1 MRTSPLVSVL
11 ITVYNGMPLLRKVID
26 HLLNQTYKDFEII
39 VVDDA
44 SSDDSVAYLNSV
56 QDPRL
61 KLFSDGKLGRGKALN
76 FGLSKCSGKY
86 VAVNDADDLS
96 LPDRLRQQVEF
107 LEANPDY
114 GLVGSNFIKSFSES
128 EQEYTN
134 KSLDND
140 SLRTELSLHS
150 CIQHSAVLFRKSV
163 MDQIG
168 GYNLKIKY
176 LYDRDIYIRVAEI
189 SKIANLP
196 EHLVIINRHENQFFN
211 KTFKGFERQL
221 FSLKYS
227 FIAIQKLKLP
237 KYLYIK
243 RTLKFIYSAVLN
255 LIKWKK

>member
-1 MRTSPLVSVL
+1 
-11 ITVYNGMPLLRKVID
+11 MPLLTKVID
-26 HLLNQTYKDFEII
+26 HLLNQTYKEFEII

-44 SSDDSVAYLNSV
+44 SSDNSVDYLNSV

-61 KLFSDGKLGRGKALN
+61 KIFSDGKLGRGKALN

-150 CIQHSAVLFRKSV
+150 CIQHSAVLFENRLWIRLV
-163 MDQIG
+163 
-168 GYNLKIKY
+168 
-176 LYDRDIYIRVAEI
+176 DI
-189 SKIANLP
+189 
-196 EHLVIINRHENQFFN
+196 
-211 KTFKGFERQL
+211 T
-221 FSLKYS
+221 
-227 FIAIQKLKLP
+227 
-237 KYLYIK
+237 
-243 RTLKFIYSAVLN
+243 
-255 LIKWKK
+255 